1 MRRIEIF
8 DTTLRD
14 GEQSPGVALNVEE
27 KLQIAR
33 QLQKLGVDVIE
44 AGFPI
49 TSPGDFQA
57 VARIAEHIRNAT
69 VAALARAEANDVEK
83 AWEAIRNAESP
94 RIHTFI
100 ATSPIHM
107 QHKLRKTP
115 EQVLEQ
121 ARLAVE
127 LARTKVSDV
136 EFSAEDASRS
146 DIDFLAQIFSV
157 AIKAG
162 ATVLNIP
169 DTVGYAM
176 PDEFARFVQAVMA
189 KTDGI
194 EKVKVSVHCHNDLG
208 LAVANSLAAVRAG
221 VHQIECAVNGLGER
235 AGNAALEEIAMA
247 LHTRRDFYRAETG
260 IVTRELART
269 SSLVSRLSGMRVQYN
284 KAIVGKNAFAH
295 ESGIHQDG
303 VLKERS
309 TYEIMSPD
317 SIGLD
322 INTIVLGK
330 HSGRHAVKQSLQ
342 DLDLHLTD
350 DHFQKLFEDFK
361 LLAEK
366 KKVITGADLTA
377 LAEAQDST
385 EELTLN
391 YWQIISGNNLKPTA
405 TIGLWHKS
413 ELIEE
418 EELIKAAYGD
428 GPVAAA
434 YKAIDKIVGV
444 DGELLNYSLQ
454 AIDSGEDSQGEVTV
468 AVKFGQYTAAGRG
481 ISPDIIEAS
490 LKAYLQAVNR
500 ALGKGWICVK
510 EREKKEAQKS

>member
-1 MRRIEIF
+1 VRRIEFF

-14 GEQSPGVALNVEE
+14 GEQSPGVALNIEE
-27 KLQIAR
+27 KLQIAL
-33 QLQKLGVDVIE
+33 QLEKLGVDVIE
-44 AGFPI
+44 AGFPV
-49 TSPGDFQA
+49 TSIGDFES
-57 VARIAEHIRNAT
+57 VSVIAEKVRNT
-69 VAALARAEANDVEK
+69 TIAALARADAKDIER
-83 AWEAIRNAESP
+83 AWEAIQRAESP

-107 QHKLRKTP
+107 QYKLRKTP

-121 ARLAVE
+121 AKYAVE
-127 LARTKVSDV
+127 LAKSKVNDV

-146 DIDFLAQIFSV
+146 DVDYLARIFSL

-176 PDEFARFVQAVMA
+176 PEEFAGFIKQIMA

-208 LAVANSLAAVRAG
+208 LAVANSLAAVGAG
-221 VHQIECAVNGLGER
+221 VQQIECTVNGLGER
-235 AGNAALEEIAMA
+235 AGNAALEELAMA
-247 LHTRRDFYRAETG
+247 LYTRKDLYQVESR
-260 IVTRELART
+260 IVTREITRT
-269 SSLVSRLSGMRVQYN
+269 SGIVSRLSGMMIQPN
-284 KAIVGKNAFAH
+284 KAVVGKNAFAH

-317 SIGLD
+317 SIGHD
-322 INTIVLGK
+322 MNTIVLGK
-330 HSGRHAVKQSLQ
+330 HSGRHAIRQSLD
-342 DLDLHLTD
+342 DLGLEVSDER
-350 DHFQKLFEDFK
+350 FQKLFDEFK

-366 KKVITGADLTA
+366 KKVITAADLFA
-377 LAEAQDST
+377 LTETPDSAEH
-385 EELTLN
+385 LTLN

-405 TIGLWHKS
+405 TIGLWHKNCDDDN
-413 ELIEE
+413 

-434 YKAIDKIVGV
+434 YKAIDKIIGV
-444 DGELLNYSLQ
+444 DGKLLNYSLQ
-454 AIDSGEDSQGEVTV
+454 AIDHGEDSQGEVTV
-468 AVKFGQYTAAGRG
+468 TVRFEDHNFAGRG
-481 ISPDIIEAS
+481 VSPDIIEAS
-490 LKAYLQAVNR
+490 VKAYLQAVNR
-500 ALGKGWICVK
+500 ALDKGWINIK
-510 EREKKEAQKS
+510 TR

>member
-1 MRRIEIF
+1 MRRIEFF

-14 GEQSPGVALNVEE
+14 GEQSPGVALNREE

-33 QLQKLGVDVIE
+33 QLEKLGVDVIE

-49 TSPGDFQA
+49 TSPGDFEA
-57 VARIAEHIRNAT
+57 VSVIAKSIRNT
-69 VAALARAEANDVEK
+69 TIAALARAESKDIER
-83 AWEAIRNAESP
+83 AWEAVQHAVSP

-107 QHKLRKTP
+107 QYKLRKSP
-115 EQVLEQ
+115 EEVLEQ
-121 ARLAVE
+121 AKFAVE
-127 LARTKVSDV
+127 LAKSKVGDV

-146 DIDFLAQIFSV
+146 DPDFLASIFEI

-176 PDEFARFVQAVMA
+176 PDEFAEFVKTVMN
-189 KTDGI
+189 KTPGI

-221 VHQIECAVNGLGER
+221 VQQIECAVNGLGER

-247 LHTRRDFYRAETG
+247 LHTRKDFYQVETG
-260 IVTRELART
+260 IVTREIARA
-269 SSLVSRLSGMRVQYN
+269 SGLVSRLSGMMVQHN
-284 KAIVGKNAFAH
+284 KAVVGKNAFAH

-317 SIGLD
+317 SIGHD
-322 INTIVLGK
+322 MNTIVLGK
-330 HSGRHAVKQSLQ
+330 HSGRHALRQSLS
-342 DLDLHLTD
+342 DLGLEMSD
-350 DHFQKLFEDFK
+350 DRFQKLFEEFK

-366 KKVITGADLTA
+366 KKSISSADLFA
-377 LAEAQDST
+377 LADAQETTD
-385 EELTLN
+385 ELTLE
-391 YWQIISGNNLKPTA
+391 YWQILSGNNLKPTA
-405 TIGLWHKS
+405 TIGLWHKNGGKS
-413 ELIEE
+413 N
-418 EELIKAAYGD
+418 EELVKAAYGD

-434 YKAIDKIVGV
+434 YKAIDKILGV
-444 DGELLNYSLQ
+444 DGKLLHYSLQ
-454 AIDSGEDSQGEVTV
+454 AIESGEDSQGEVTV
-468 AVKFGQYTAAGRG
+468 TVKFGDNKAAGRG
-481 ISPDIIEAS
+481 VSTDIIEAS

-500 ALGKGWICVK
+500 ALDKGWISVK
-510 EREKKEAQKS
+510 KRS

>member
-1 MRRIEIF
+1 MRGVEIF

-14 GEQSPGVALNVEE
+14 GEQSPGVALNMEE

-33 QLQKLGVDVIE
+33 QLEKLGVDVIE

-57 VARIAEHIRNAT
+57 VSLIAENVRQTTI
-69 VAALARAEANDVEK
+69 AALARAEAKDIER
-83 AWEAIRNAESP
+83 AWEAIRQAANP

-107 QHKLRKTP
+107 QYKLRKSP

-121 ARLAVE
+121 AKFAVE
-127 LARTKVSDV
+127 LAKSKVSDV

-146 DIDFLAQIFSV
+146 DVEFLGKIFSI
-157 AIKAG
+157 AIQAG

-169 DTVGYAM
+169 DTVGYAI
-176 PDEFARFVQAVMA
+176 PEEFALFVKAVMA
-189 KTDGI
+189 QTKGI

-208 LAVANSLAAVRAG
+208 LAVANSLAAVRVG
-221 VHQIECAVNGLGER
+221 IHQVECAVNGLGER

-247 LHTRRDFYRAETG
+247 LHTRKDLYQAKTA
-260 IVTRELART
+260 IVTREISRT
-269 SSLVSRLSGMRVQYN
+269 SSMVSRLTGMMIQHN

-309 TYEIMSPD
+309 TYEIMSPN

-322 INTIVLGK
+322 MNTIVLGK
-330 HSGRHAVKQSLQ
+330 HSGRHAVKRSIEELGILVS
-342 DLDLHLTD
+342 DTK
-350 DHFQKLFEDFK
+350 FEKLFENFK
-361 LLAEK
+361 ILADK
-366 KKVITGADLTA
+366 KKMITAADLFA
-377 LAEAQDST
+377 LADTQEIKEVLS
-385 EELTLN
+385 LN
-391 YWQIISGNNLKPTA
+391 YWQILSGNNLKPTA
-405 TIGLWHKS
+405 TIGLWYKKGEHED
-413 ELIEE
+413 ELV
-418 EELIKAAYGD
+418 KAAYGD

-434 YKAIDKIVGV
+434 YKAIDKIIGV
-444 DGELLNYSLQ
+444 DGRLLNYSLQ

-468 AVKFGQYTAAGRG
+468 TVGFEKHIAAGRG
-481 ISPDIIEAS
+481 ISTDIIEAS

-500 ALGKGWICVK
+500 ALDKGWISVK
-510 EREKKEAQKS
+510 NREKVSVD

>member
-1 MRRIEIF
+1 VRGVEIF

-14 GEQSPGVALNVEE
+14 GEQSPGVALNMEE

-33 QLQKLGVDVIE
+33 QLEKLGVDVIE

-57 VARIAEHIRNAT
+57 VSLIAENVRQTTI
-69 VAALARAEANDVEK
+69 AALARAEAKDIER
-83 AWEAIRNAESP
+83 AWEAIRQAANP

-107 QHKLRKTP
+107 QYKLRKSP

-121 ARLAVE
+121 AKFAVE
-127 LARTKVSDV
+127 LAKSKVSDV

-146 DIDFLAQIFSV
+146 DVEFLGKIFSI
-157 AIKAG
+157 AIQAG

-169 DTVGYAM
+169 DTVGYAI
-176 PDEFARFVQAVMA
+176 PEEFALFVKAVMA
-189 KTDGI
+189 QTKGI

-208 LAVANSLAAVRAG
+208 LAVANSLAAVRVG
-221 VHQIECAVNGLGER
+221 IHQVECAVNGLGER

-247 LHTRRDFYRAETG
+247 LHTRKDLYQAKTA
-260 IVTRELART
+260 IVTREISRT
-269 SSLVSRLSGMRVQYN
+269 SSMVSRLTGMMIQHN

-309 TYEIMSPD
+309 TYEIMSPN

-322 INTIVLGK
+322 MNTIVLGK
-330 HSGRHAVKQSLQ
+330 HSGRHAVKRSIEELGILVS
-342 DLDLHLTD
+342 DTK
-350 DHFQKLFEDFK
+350 FEKLFENFK
-361 LLAEK
+361 ILADK
-366 KKVITGADLTA
+366 KKMITAADLFA
-377 LAEAQDST
+377 LADTQEIKEVLS
-385 EELTLN
+385 LN
-391 YWQIISGNNLKPTA
+391 YWQILSGNNLKPTA
-405 TIGLWHKS
+405 TIGLWYKKGEHED
-413 ELIEE
+413 ELV
-418 EELIKAAYGD
+418 KAAYGD

-434 YKAIDKIVGV
+434 YKAIDKIIGV
-444 DGELLNYSLQ
+444 DGRLLNYSLQ

-468 AVKFGQYTAAGRG
+468 TVGFEKHIAAGRG
-481 ISPDIIEAS
+481 ISTDIIEAS

-500 ALGKGWICVK
+500 ALDKGWISVK
-510 EREKKEAQKS
+510 NREKVSVD

>member
-1 MRRIEIF
+1 MRRIEFF

-14 GEQSPGVALNVEE
+14 GEQSPGVALNMEE

-33 QLQKLGVDVIE
+33 QLEKLGVDVIE

-57 VARIAEHIRNAT
+57 VSLIAEKVRNT
-69 VAALARAEANDVEK
+69 TIAALARAESKDIEK
-83 AWEAIRNAESP
+83 AWEAIKNAANP

-107 QHKLRKTP
+107 KYKLKKDP
-115 EQVLEQ
+115 DQVLEQ
-121 ARLAVE
+121 AKLAVE
-127 LARTKVSDV
+127 LSKSKVYDV

-146 DIDFLAQIFSV
+146 EADFLAKIFSV

-176 PDEFARFVQAVMA
+176 PDEFAQFVKAIME

-208 LAVANSLAAVRAG
+208 LAVANSLAAVRVG

-235 AGNAALEEIAMA
+235 AGNAALEELAMA
-247 LHTRRDFYRAETG
+247 LHTRKDFYQGETA
-260 IVTRELART
+260 IVTREIART
-269 SSLVSRLSGMRVQYN
+269 SSLVSRLSGMIVQHN
-284 KAIVGKNAFAH
+284 KAVVGKNAFAH

-317 SIGLD
+317 SIGHD
-322 INTIVLGK
+322 MNTIVLGK
-330 HSGRHAVKQSLQ
+330 HSGRHALRQSLD
-342 DLDLHLTD
+342 DLGLEITGER
-350 DHFQKLFEDFK
+350 FQKLFEEFK

-366 KKVITGADLTA
+366 KKTITAADLFA
-377 LAEAQDST
+377 LADAQDTS
-385 EELTLN
+385 EELTLD
-391 YWQIISGNNLKPTA
+391 YWQILSGNNLKPTA
-405 TIGLWHKS
+405 TIGLWHKNGD
-413 ELIEE
+413 EYN
-418 EELIKAAYGD
+418 EELTKAAYGD

-434 YKAIDKIVGV
+434 YKAIDKIIGV
-444 DGELLNYSLQ
+444 DSELLHYALQ

-468 AVKFGQYTAAGRG
+468 TVKFGKNKVAGRG
-481 ISPDIIEAS
+481 ISTDIIEAS

-500 ALGKGWICVK
+500 ALDKGWISVK
-510 EREKKEAQKS
+510 KR

>member
-1 MRRIEIF
+1 MRRIEFF

-14 GEQSPGVALNVEE
+14 GEQSPGVALNMEE

-33 QLQKLGVDVIE
+33 QLEKLGVDIIE

-57 VARIAEHIRNAT
+57 VKLIAEQIKNTT
-69 VAALARAEANDVEK
+69 VAALARAQAGDIERAY
-83 AWEAIRNAESP
+83 EAIQYAEKP
-94 RIHTFI
+94 RIHTFL

-107 QHKLRKTP
+107 KYKLKKNP
-115 EQVLEQ
+115 DEVLEQ
-121 ARLAVE
+121 AKFAVE
-127 LARTKVSDV
+127 FAKSKVSDV

-146 DIDFLAQIFSV
+146 DIDFLAKVFSA

-169 DTVGYAM
+169 DTVGYSM
-176 PDEFARFVQAVMA
+176 PDEFALFVKKIME

-208 LAVANSLAAVRAG
+208 LAVANSLAAVKVG
-221 VHQIECAVNGLGER
+221 IHQIECAINGLGER
-235 AGNAALEEIAMA
+235 AGNAALEELAMS
-247 LHTRRDFYRAETG
+247 LHTRKDFYGVETG
-260 IVTRELART
+260 IVTREIART
-269 SSLVSRLSGMRVQYN
+269 SSLVSRLSGVVVQHN
-284 KAIVGKNAFAH
+284 KAIIGKNAFAH

-322 INTIVLGK
+322 MNTIVLGK
-330 HSGRHAVKQSLQ
+330 HSGRHAVRQSMQ
-342 DLDLHLTD
+342 DLGIEVSEER
-350 DHFQKLFEDFK
+350 FQKLFEEFK

-366 KKVITGADLTA
+366 KKVITSGDLFA
-377 LAEAQDST
+377 LADAPETGEQ
-385 EELTLN
+385 LILN
-391 YWQIISGNNLKPTA
+391 YWQVISGNNLKATA
-405 TIGLWHKS
+405 TIGLWHKNGDKND
-413 ELIEE
+413 

-434 YKAIDKIVGV
+434 YKAIDKIIGV
-444 DGELLNYSLQ
+444 EGSLLNYSLQ
-454 AIDSGEDSQGEVTV
+454 AIDRGEDSQGEVTV
-468 AVKFGQYTAAGRG
+468 TVKLGDHKVGGRG
-481 ISPDIIEAS
+481 ISTDIIEAS
-490 LKAYLQAVNR
+490 VKAYLQAVNR
-500 ALGKGWICVK
+500 AIDKGWITVK
-510 EREKKEAQKS
+510 KR

>member
-1 MRRIEIF
+1 MQKIDFF

-14 GEQSPGVALNVEE
+14 GEQSPGVAFNMEE

-33 QLQKLGVDVIE
+33 QLEKLGVDVIE

-49 TSPGDFQA
+49 TSQGDFQG
-57 VARIAEHIRNAT
+57 VSLIAESIRNT
-69 VAALARAEANDVEK
+69 TIAALARAEALDIER
-83 AWEAIRNAESP
+83 AWEAVKKAESP

-107 QHKLRKTP
+107 KYKLRKNP
-115 EQVLEQ
+115 DEVLKQ
-121 ARLAVE
+121 AEFAVKLAKS
-127 LARTKVSDV
+127 KVNDV

-146 DIDFLAQIFSV
+146 SVDFLAEIFTIAV
-157 AIKAG
+157 KAG

-169 DTVGYAM
+169 DTVGYSM
-176 PDEFARFVQAVMA
+176 PQEFALFVKNIME
-189 KTDGI
+189 KTAGI

-208 LAVANSLAAVRAG
+208 LAVANSLAAVKVG
-221 VHQIECAVNGLGER
+221 IQQIECAVNGLGER
-235 AGNAALEEIAMA
+235 AGNAALEELAMA
-247 LHTRRDFYRAETG
+247 LHTRKDYFEAETG
-260 IVTRELART
+260 IQTKEIART
-269 SSLVSRLSGMRVQYN
+269 SSMVSRLSGMVVQHN

-322 INTIVLGK
+322 LNTIVLGK
-330 HSGRHAVKQSLQ
+330 HSGRHAVKQSLS
-342 DLDLHLTD
+342 DLGLEVSQER
-350 DHFQKLFEDFK
+350 FEKLFEEFK
-361 LLAEK
+361 LLADK
-366 KKVITGADLTA
+366 KRVITSADLFA
-377 LAEAQDST
+377 LVDTQDAG
-385 EELTLN
+385 EEIALN

-405 TIGLWHKS
+405 TIGVWH
-413 ELIEE
+413 EGQEH

-444 DGELLNYSLQ
+444 EGTLLNYSLQ
-454 AIDSGEDSQGEVTV
+454 AIESGEDSQGEVTV
-468 AVKFGQYTAAGRG
+468 TVKFGQYSVAGRG
-481 ISPDIIEAS
+481 VSPDIIEAS
-490 LKAYLQAVNR
+490 VKAYLQAVNR
-500 ALGKGWICVK
+500 ALDKGWIQVK
-510 EREKKEAQKS
+510 KRH

>member
-1 MRRIEIF
+1 MRRIEVF

-14 GEQSPGVALNVEE
+14 GEQSPGVALNMEE

-33 QLQKLGVDVIE
+33 QLEKLGVDVIE

-57 VARIAEHIRNAT
+57 VSLIAEKVRNT
-69 VAALARAEANDVEK
+69 TIAALARAETKDIER
-83 AWEAIRNAESP
+83 AWEAVSKAANP

-107 QHKLRKTP
+107 QYKLRKNP

-121 ARLAVE
+121 AKYAVLLAKSKVE
-127 LARTKVSDV
+127 DV

-146 DIDFLAQIFSV
+146 DVDFLARIFSLV
-157 AIKAG
+157 IKAG

-176 PDEFARFVQAVMA
+176 PDEFARFVKAIME
-189 KTDGI
+189 KTEGI

-208 LAVANSLAAVRAG
+208 LAVANSLAAVKAG
-221 VHQIECAVNGLGER
+221 AHQIECAVNGLGER
-235 AGNAALEEIAMA
+235 AGNAALEEVAMA
-247 LHTRRDFYRAETG
+247 LYTRKDFYKAETG
-260 IVTRELART
+260 IVTKEISRT
-269 SSLVSRLSGMRVQYN
+269 STMVSRLSGMMVQHN

-317 SIGLD
+317 SIGHD
-322 INTIVLGK
+322 MNTIVLGK
-330 HSGRHAVKQSLQ
+330 HSGRHALRQSLD
-342 DLDLHLTD
+342 DLGLEMNEER
-350 DHFQKLFEDFK
+350 FQKLFEDFK

-366 KKVITGADLTA
+366 KKTITAADLYA
-377 LAEAQDST
+377 LADSQDIS

-391 YWQIISGNNLKPTA
+391 YWQILSGNNLKPTA
-405 TIGLWHKS
+405 TIGLWHMK
-413 ELIEE
+413 EDVDN
-418 EELIKAAYGD
+418 EELVKAAYGD

-434 YKAIDKIVGV
+434 YKAIDKILGV
-444 DGELLNYSLQ
+444 DGRLLHYSLQ

-468 AVKFGQYTAAGRG
+468 TVKFGEHNVAGRG
-481 ISPDIIEAS
+481 VSTDIIEAS
-490 LKAYLQAVNR
+490 LKAYLQAANR
-500 ALGKGWICVK
+500 ALDKGWICVK
-510 EREKKEAQKS
+510 KR

>member
-1 MRRIEIF
+1 MRRIEFF

-14 GEQSPGVALNVEE
+14 GEQSPGVALSVEE

-33 QLQKLGVDVIE
+33 QLERLGVDIIE

-57 VARIAEHIRNAT
+57 VSLIAEKVRNT
-69 VAALARAEANDVEK
+69 TIAALARAEALDIER
-83 AWEAIRNAESP
+83 AWEAIKKAESP

-107 QHKLRKTP
+107 KHKLRKTP

-121 ARLAVE
+121 AKFAVE
-127 LARTKVSDV
+127 LAKSKVHDV

-146 DIDFLAQIFSV
+146 EVDFVAKIFTI

-169 DTVGYAM
+169 DTVGYSM
-176 PDEFARFVQAVMA
+176 PDEFAEFVRAVME
-189 KTDGI
+189 KTEGI

-208 LAVANSLAAVRAG
+208 LAVANSLAAVRVG
-221 VHQIECAVNGLGER
+221 INQIECAVNGLGER
-235 AGNAALEEIAMA
+235 AGNAALEELAMA
-247 LHTRRDFYRAETG
+247 LYTRKDQFGVETG
-260 IVTRELART
+260 IVTKEIART
-269 SSLVSRLSGMRVQYN
+269 SSMVSRLTGMMVQHN

-322 INTIVLGK
+322 LNTIVLGK
-330 HSGRHAVKQSLQ
+330 HSGRHALRQSLN
-342 DLDLHLTD
+342 DLGLEVSEDR
-350 DHFQKLFEDFK
+350 FEKIFEEFK
-361 LLAEK
+361 ILAEK
-366 KKVITGADLTA
+366 KKVITSADLFA
-377 LAEAQDST
+377 LVDSQET
-385 EELTLN
+385 QEMLALN

-405 TIGLWHKS
+405 TIGLWHKNGS
-413 ELIEE
+413 DN

-444 DGELLNYSLQ
+444 NGELLNYTLQ

-468 AVKFGQYTAAGRG
+468 IVKFDEHTVAGRG
-481 ISPDIIEAS
+481 LSTDIIEAS
-490 LKAYLQAVNR
+490 VKAYLQAVNR
-500 ALGKGWICVK
+500 ALEKGWIKVK
-510 EREKKEAQKS
+510 KR